1 MPASSTRQ
9 PNLNYVLNSGLM
21 SALKSGLISGLV
33 FGAISLLPTLSH
45 AQASD
50 GGFMIGLSAMKFD
63 SSTDGP
69 NLGTTESSTTVLN
82 IKAGYTMSSGLYFG
96 GIYDSRTDETNGAK
110 DERTGYGGTIGYHNQ
125 GWFIDGSYFISS
137 TYKLSSGT
145 ELTEGS
151 GYGIDL
157 GKNFD
162 LTSNIYLGLQ
172 ISYKSFTYNKAGSVT
187 ATNKIKS
194 ELMPMLNLGVNF

>member
-1 MPASSTRQ
+1 MTASSNKQ
-9 PNLNYVLNSGLM
+9 LSLFSVLVSAILLTAGL
-21 SALKSGLISGLV
+21 LIPS
-33 FGAISLLPTLSH
+33 FGH
-45 AQASD
+45 AQSSGG
-50 GGFMIGLSAMKFD
+50 GGFMVGLSAMKLD
-63 SSTDGP
+63 TATDGP
-69 NLGTTESSTTVLN
+69 NVGNVESSTTILN
-82 IKAGYTMSSGLYFG
+82 LKAGYTMPSGLYFG
-96 GIYDSRTDETNGAK
+96 GIYDSRTDQANSSK
-110 DERTGYGGTIGYHNQ
+110 DERTGYGATIGYHNA

-162 LTSNIYLGLQ
+162 LTANIYLGLQ
-172 ISYKSFTYNKAGSVT
+172 LSYKSFTYNKAGAVT

-194 ELMPMLNLGVNF
+194 ELTPMLNLGVNF